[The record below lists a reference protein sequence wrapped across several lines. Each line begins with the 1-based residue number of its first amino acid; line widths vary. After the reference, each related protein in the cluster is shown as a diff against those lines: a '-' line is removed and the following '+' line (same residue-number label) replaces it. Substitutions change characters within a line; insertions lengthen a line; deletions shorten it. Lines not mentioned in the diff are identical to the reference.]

1 MTQPIVAIVGR
12 TNVGKS
18 TLLNRLAG
26 KRQAIVANLP
36 GTTRDRVFAPVSWQG
51 RELTVVD
58 SGGWQAKSQTTLDK
72 MIKQQVEAAISQADV
87 IIFLTDAKEGLIPA
101 DEEIADILRAASK
114 PTVLAVNKIDSV
126 KQGDSVA
133 DFYHLGIGTP
143 IAISAYHNRGIDELM
158 DAVLAFLPPST
169 ASLVEPEETK
179 LAIVGRPNV
188 GKSTLLN
195 ALLGDERAIVHEAPG
210 TTRDALDAI
219 VHWADKKMLLIDTA
233 GIKQRGRAGAGVNY
247 YSLIRAVQAIN
258 RCDIALLLI
267 DAGEFITA
275 QDMHIAGYI
284 IEVSKGMV
292 LVVNKWDLVSQE
304 QRQQFKQHMEKRLS
318 FMSYVPT
325 LYISAKLGHNID
337 RILPQ
342 AWLVWQERQKRL
354 PNSTVNMVI
363 RQAIASHPPPR
374 MGSRQLHIAQA
385 YQDES
390 RLSAFVLEVN
400 DPHLVH
406 FSYQRYL
413 ENKLRHSFGFCGS
426 PLRLIFI
433 RANSKRSRRT
443 KVVKT

>member
-1 MTQPIVAIVGR
+1 MTKPITAIVGR

-26 KRQAIVANLP
+26 NRQAVVADLP

-51 RELTVVD
+51 RELTVID
-58 SGGWQAKSQTTLDK
+58 SGGWQAKPQTTLDE
-72 MIKQQVEAAISQADV
+72 MVKQQVEAAINQADV

-101 DEEIADILRAASK
+101 DEEIADMLRAAGK
-114 PTVLAVNKIDSV
+114 PAVLAVNKMDSV
-126 KQGDSVA
+126 KQEELLA
-133 DFYHLGIGTP
+133 DFYRIGLGRP

-158 DAVLAFLPPST
+158 NAVLAFLPPST
-169 ASLVEPEETK
+169 ASFVEPEEAK

-219 VHWADKKMLLIDTA
+219 VHWDDKKLLLIDTA
-233 GIKQRGRAGAGVNY
+233 GIKRRGRAGTGVNY
-247 YSLIRAVQAIN
+247 YSLLRAVQAIN
-258 RCDIALLLI
+258 RCDVALLLI

-275 QDMHIAGYI
+275 EDMHIAGYI
-284 IEVSKGMV
+284 IEASKGMV

-304 QRQQFKQHMEKRLS
+304 QRQQFKQYMKKRLS
-318 FMSYVPT
+318 FMPYVPT

-342 AWLVWQERQKRL
+342 AWQVWQGRQKRL
-354 PNSTVNMVI
+354 PRSAVNMVI
-363 RQAIASHPPPR
+363 KKAVASHPPPR

-390 RLSAFVLEVN
+390 RPSAFVLQVN

-413 ENKLRHSFGFCGS
+413 ENELRHSFGLCGS
-426 PLRLIFI
+426 PLQLIFT
-433 RANSKRSRRT
+433 RANSKTSGRIRVMRT
-443 KVVKT
+443 

>member
-1 MTQPIVAIVGR
+1 MTKPITAIVGR

-26 KRQAIVANLP
+26 NRQAVVADLP

-51 RELTVVD
+51 RELTVID
-58 SGGWQAKSQTTLDK
+58 SGGWQAKPQTTLDE
-72 MIKQQVEAAISQADV
+72 MVKQQVEAAINQADV

-101 DEEIADILRAASK
+101 DEEIADMLRAAGK
-114 PTVLAVNKIDSV
+114 PAVLAVNKMDSV
-126 KQGDSVA
+126 KQEELLA
-133 DFYHLGIGTP
+133 DFYRIGLGRP

-158 DAVLAFLPPST
+158 NAVLAFLPPST
-169 ASLVEPEETK
+169 ASFVEPEEAK

-219 VHWADKKMLLIDTA
+219 VHWDDKKLLLIDTA
-233 GIKQRGRAGAGVNY
+233 GIKRRGRAGTGVNY

-258 RCDIALLLI
+258 RCDVALLLI

-275 QDMHIAGYI
+275 EDMHIAGYI
-284 IEVSKGMV
+284 IEATKGMV

-304 QRQQFKQHMEKRLS
+304 QRQQFKQYMKKRLS
-318 FMSYVPT
+318 FMPYVPT

-342 AWLVWQERQKRL
+342 AWQVWQGRQKRL
-354 PNSTVNMVI
+354 PRSAVNMVI
-363 RQAIASHPPPR
+363 KKAVASHPPPR

-390 RLSAFVLEVN
+390 RPSAFVLQVN

-413 ENKLRHSFGFCGS
+413 ENELRHSFGLCGS
-426 PLRLIFI
+426 PLQLIFT
-433 RANSKRSRRT
+433 RANSKTSGRIRVMRT
-443 KVVKT
+443 

>member
-26 KRQAIVANLP
+26 KRLAIVTDLP

-51 RELTVVD
+51 RELTMVD
-58 SGGWQAKSQTTLDK
+58 SGGWQAKPQTTLDEK
-72 MIKQQVEAAISQADV
+72 VKQQVEAAITQANA
-87 IIFLTDAKEGLIPA
+87 IIFLVDAQDGAIAA

-133 DFYHLGIGTP
+133 DFYYLGIGTP

-169 ASLVEPEETK
+169 TSLVEPEEAK

-210 TTRDALDAI
+210 TTHDTLDAI
-219 VHWADKKMLLIDTA
+219 VHWDDKKALLIDTA
-233 GIKQRGRAGAGVNY
+233 GIKQRGRVGTGVNY

-258 RCDIALLLI
+258 RCDVALLLI

-342 AWLVWQERQKRL
+342 AWQVWQERQKRL
-354 PNSTVNMVI
+354 PNSTVDMI
-363 RQAIASHPPPR
+363 IKQAVDSHPPPR

-390 RLSAFVLEVN
+390 RPSAFVLQVN

-426 PLRLIFI
+426 PLHLIFI
-433 RANSKRSRRT
+433 RANSKRSRRI